1 MTIRSPYVA
10 DVQLEDGSV
19 AMAHAPGMELG
30 GVCVAGARVLLS
42 RNASGGAT
50 KTAFAIQLVASEGCW
65 IGAHPS
71 LGNRLAAAAL
81 RRGLLA
87 AALGPHVSARAEATH
102 GRMRVDFE
110 LADAAGGRTRVEVK
124 NVVCSDYA
132 KGSKAPRPKGYELV
146 YSAHQ
151 GDDYRRAA
159 IFPVG
164 KIGQKLED
172 GTRVVSERAIKH
184 VTELAALSAHSDGAV
199 KARIHVRQ
207 YRRAIEILTMCA
219 FPAHA
224 QAAVLF
230 VVNRGD
236 CHSVSVRRSSCAA
249 LAAAAARAAA
259 GGVAFHAFRVRWSGS
274 QAHFDGAVPT
284 DV

>member
-1 MTIRSPYVA
+1 
-10 DVQLEDGSV
+10 
-19 AMAHAPGMELG
+19 MAHAPGMELG

-87 AALGPHVSARAEATH
+87 AALGPHISARAEATR

-110 LADAAGGRTRVEVK
+110 LADAAGGRTLVEVK

-172 GTRVVSERAIKH
+172 GTRVVSERVIKH

-207 YRRAIEILTMCA
+207 SRVCDWFTYNVRFSRSLAGCSAVRGEPRRLPQRERAPQLLRRAGGGGGARGGGRRRL
-219 FPAHA
+219 PRLPS
-224 QAAVLF
+224 AVE
-230 VVNRGD
+230 RQPG
-236 CHSVSVRRSSCAA
+236 A
-249 LAAAAARAAA
+249 L
-259 GGVAFHAFRVRWSGS
+259 
-274 QAHFDGAVPT
+274 
-284 DV
+284 